1 MESEINLS
9 KTVEQIWQ
17 EYPLGRERLKDF
29 HNKRRGAPRISEVIK
44 AAAEVYRV
52 PTDYILADRR
62 ATDVV
67 TARHVAM
74 YVAYV
79 LTFSSTTMIGRSFG
93 NRDHTTVLH
102 AVRKIS
108 RWVEEG
114 REGIV
119 EQVSDV
125 KERAAKKAA
134 TRGME
139 HAPVSAPDRS

>member
-9 KTVEQIWQ
+9 NVVEQIWQ
-17 EYPLGRERLKDF
+17 EYPLGRERLHDY

-44 AAAEVYRV
+44 AASEVYRI
-52 PTDYILADRR
+52 PSDYILADRR
-62 ATDVV
+62 AIDIVK
-67 TARHVAM
+67 ARHVAM

-79 LTFSSTTMIGRSFG
+79 LTFSSTTMIGRAFG

-102 AVRKIS
+102 AVRKIG

-125 KERAAKKAA
+125 KERAVQKAA
-134 TRGME
+134 NRRTE
-139 HAPVSAPDRS
+139 YAPVSAPENP